1 MTHSEICDGEN
12 ESNNPLERGSSEQPT
27 SPAPKY
33 PAGYPAW
40 LFDDSPIPD
49 PHGKGERAV
58 RFLKACRHPKSTLPG
73 RAFQLDRWQE
83 RLIRRIYGDTL
94 PDGTRR
100 IKTVFALIPR
110 GNRKTTLGAAMS
122 LLHLG
127 PERIPRSQVMSAAVD
142 RDQARIAL
150 EEMVGVIR
158 AHPRTEEAFAVQ
170 DTKSRITHT
179 KSGAFYRA
187 MSADAATAHGR
198 TPVFALVD
206 ELHAWKK
213 RDLWD
218 AIKTGLVK
226 TPGSLLVV
234 TTTAGIGHE
243 NLVYEQY
250 KHAKAVAT
258 GHIKDESFL
267 PVLFETGPDEDWK
280 DEDIWYRVNPGL
292 SCVPP
297 YIDIVRMRGDAA
309 AAEHKPAEREAFKQ
323 LHLNVWLDGAANPEW
338 SLDVWDENAG
348 DIDMDAL
355 HGRPAWVSVDL
366 AKRIDLAAV
375 GVAIPLDD
383 GRTALHVQS
392 FCPEGAV
399 RRRADDVPYAL
410 WRDQGWLTVCPGDTI
425 DLAMIE
431 DHIRGLADRFQIEEV
446 AFDRWHAQ
454 DMMKSLEGDGYPV
467 AEFPQNI
474 ATFARPVID
483 FEAAM
488 FERTLLHDG
497 NPLLRW
503 AVGNVV
509 LYTDAS
515 GNRRPLKERSVD
527 KIDPAVA
534 AIICVGRAAQG
545 ASGRSSYDSAPDD
558 YAFFS
563 V

>member
-1 MTHSEICDGEN
+1 MTMTTPSAQ
-12 ESNNPLERGSSEQPT
+12 SS
-27 SPAPKY
+27 
-33 PAGYPAW
+33 YPAW
-40 LFDDSPIPD
+40 LFDDSPLPD

-58 RFLKACRHPKSTLPG
+58 AFLKALKHPKSIAPG
-73 RAFQLDRWQE
+73 RAFQLDPWVE
-83 RLIRRIYGDTL
+83 RLVRKVYGDTK
-94 PDGTRR
+94 PDGSRR

-110 GNRKTTLGAAMS
+110 GNRKTTLGAALA

-127 PERIPRSQVMSAAVD
+127 PERIPGSQVVSAAVD

-150 EEMVGVIR
+150 EEMKGVIG
-158 AHPRTEEAFAVQ
+158 AHSKLDAAFQVQ
-170 DTKSRITHT
+170 DTKNRITHRT
-179 KSGAFYRA
+179 SKAFYRA

-234 TTTAGIGHE
+234 TTTAGTGHE
-243 NLVYEQY
+243 NIAYETY
-250 KHAKAVAT
+250 KYAKAVAT
-258 GHIKDESFL
+258 GQIEDDAFL
-267 PVLFETGPDEDWK
+267 PIIFEADPDEDWR
-280 DEDIWYRVNPGL
+280 DEAVWYRVNPGL
-292 SCVPP
+292 SCNPP
-297 YIDIVRMRGDAA
+297 YPDIDGLRQLVRE
-309 AAEHKPAEREAFKQ
+309 AEHRPADREMIRQ

-348 DIDMDAL
+348 EFDLEAL
-355 HGRPAWVSVDL
+355 KGRPAWIGVDL

-375 GVAIPLDD
+375 SLAIPMDD
-383 GRTALHVQS
+383 GRISLHVQT
-392 FCPEGAV
+392 FCPEGAI
-399 RRRADDVPYAL
+399 RRRTDGVPYPT
-410 WRDQGWLTVCPGDTI
+410 WRDQGYLTACPGDTI
-425 DLAMIE
+425 DLDMIE
-431 DHIRGLADRFQIEEV
+431 DYIRGLADRFQVEEV

-454 DMMKSLEGDGYPV
+454 DVMKSLEEDGLPV

-483 FEAAM
+483 FEATM
-488 FERTLLHDG
+488 FERKFVHGG

-515 GNRRPLKERSVD
+515 GNRRPLKERSID

-534 AIICVGRAAQG
+534 AIISAGRAIQG
-545 ASGRSSYDSAPDD
+545 ASGRSSYEDADLSDLSLFA
-558 YAFFS
+558 

>member
-1 MTHSEICDGEN
+1 MTKTTPSGISDHLKWI
-12 ESNNPLERGSSEQPT
+12 
-27 SPAPKY
+27 
-33 PAGYPAW
+33 
-40 LFDDSPIPD
+40 FDDSPIPD

-58 RFLKACRHPKSTLPG
+58 AFIKALRHPKSSLPG
-73 RAFQLDRWQE
+73 RQFQLDRWQE
-83 RLIRRIYGDTL
+83 RIIRRVYGDTK
-94 PDGTRR
+94 PDGSRL

-110 GNRKTTLGAAMS
+110 GNRKTTLGAALAM
-122 LLHLG
+122 LHLG
-127 PERIPRSQVMSAAVD
+127 PERIPGSQVVSSAVD

-150 EEMVGVIR
+150 EEMKGVIG
-158 AHPRTEEAFAVQ
+158 AHPRTAEAFQIQ
-170 DTKSRITHT
+170 DTKNRITHR

-243 NLVYEQY
+243 NIAYEMY
-250 KHAKAVAT
+250 RYASAVAS
-258 GHIKDESFL
+258 GQIEDDAFL
-267 PVLFETGPDEDWK
+267 PILFEADKDDDWK
-280 DEDIWYRVNPGL
+280 DEEVWRRVNPGL
-292 SCVPP
+292 SCNPP
-297 YIDIVRMRGDAA
+297 YPDIDGMRQMVRE
-309 AAEHKPAEREAFKQ
+309 AEHRPADREMFRQ

-348 DIDMDAL
+348 DLDLSAL
-355 HGRPAWVSVDL
+355 EGRPAWVGVDL

-375 GVAIPLDD
+375 SVSIPMVD
-383 GRTALHVQS
+383 GRMALHVQS
-392 FCPEGAV
+392 FCPEGAI
-399 RRRADDVPYAL
+399 RRRNDGVPYAL
-410 WRDQGWLTVCPGDTI
+410 WRDQGYLTATPGDTI
-425 DLAMIE
+425 DLSAIE
-431 DHIRGLADRFQIEEV
+431 SHIRGLCERFQVEEV

-454 DMMKSLEGDGYPV
+454 DVMKSLEDDGLPV

-483 FEAAM
+483 FEALM
-488 FERTLLHDG
+488 FERKLVHGG

-503 AVGNVV
+503 AIGNVV

-515 GNRRPLKERSVD
+515 GNRRPLKERSID

-534 AIICVGRAAQG
+534 AIISTGRAAQG
-545 ASGRSSYDSAPDD
+545 VSGRSSYEDADVTDLSL
-558 YAFFS
+558 F
-563 V
+563 VV

>member
-1 MTHSEICDGEN
+1 MTTTPLAISEGNISDRN
-12 ESNNPLERGSSEQPT
+12 VS
-27 SPAPKY
+27 A
-33 PAGYPAW
+33 YPAW
-40 LFDDSPIPD
+40 VFDDSIIPD

-58 RFLKACRHPKSTLPG
+58 KFLKALRHPKSTATK

-83 RLIRRIYGDTL
+83 RILRKVYGDTK

-110 GNRKTTLGAAMS
+110 GNRKTTLGAALAM
-122 LLHLG
+122 LHLG
-127 PERIPRSQVMSAAVD
+127 PERIPGSQVVSAAVD

-150 EEMVGVIR
+150 EEMKGVIG
-158 AHPRTEEAFAVQ
+158 AHPRLAEAFQVQ
-170 DTKSRITHT
+170 DTKNRIAH
-179 KSGAFYRA
+179 KRSGAFYRA

-243 NLVYEQY
+243 NIAHEMY
-250 KHAKAVAT
+250 KYAKAVAT
-258 GHIKDESFL
+258 GQIEDNAFL
-267 PVLFETGPDEDWK
+267 PILFEADPEEDWR
-280 DEDIWYRVNPGL
+280 DEAVWHRVNPGL
-292 SCVPP
+292 SCDPP
-297 YIDIVRMRGDAA
+297 YPDVDGMRQMVRE
-309 AAEHKPAEREAFKQ
+309 AEHRPADREMFRQ

-338 SLDVWDENAG
+338 SLDVWDENSGELDLTA
-348 DIDMDAL
+348 IE
-355 HGRPAWVSVDL
+355 GRRAWIGVDL

-375 GVAIPLDD
+375 SLAVPLADD
-383 GRTALHVQS
+383 SYALHVQT

-399 RRRADDVPYAL
+399 RRRTDNVPYAL
-410 WRDQGWLTVCPGDTI
+410 WRDQGFLTVTPGDTI
-425 DLAMIE
+425 DLGMIE
-431 DHIRGLADRFQIEEV
+431 DYIRDLAERFQVEEI

-454 DMMKSLEGDGYPV
+454 DIMKSLEDDGLPV

-483 FEAAM
+483 FEALM
-488 FERTLLHDG
+488 FERRLVHGG
-497 NPLLRW
+497 NPMLRW
-503 AVGNVV
+503 AIGNVV
-509 LYTDAS
+509 LHTDAS
-515 GNRRPLKERSVD
+515 GNRRPLKERSID

-534 AIICVGRAAQG
+534 AIISIGRAAQG
-545 ASGRSSYDSAPDD
+545 ASGRSSYEDADLSDLSMFA
-558 YAFFS
+558 

>member
-1 MTHSEICDGEN
+1 MTTTTLSAVSETT
-12 ESNNPLERGSSEQPT
+12 SQALSS
-27 SPAPKY
+27 
-33 PAGYPAW
+33 YPAW

-49 PHGKGERAV
+49 PHGKGQRAID
-58 RFLKACRHPKSTLPG
+58 FLRALRHPKSTAPG

-83 RLIRRIYGDTL
+83 RIIRKVYGDTK

-110 GNRKTTLGAAMS
+110 GNRKTTLGAALC
-122 LLHLG
+122 LLALG
-127 PERIPRSQVMSAAVD
+127 PERIPGSQVVSAAVD

-150 EEMVGVIR
+150 EEMKGVIG
-158 AHPRTEEAFAVQ
+158 AHPKLEAAFHIQ
-170 DTKSRITHT
+170 DAKNKIIHSKSA
-179 KSGAFYRA
+179 AFYRA

-243 NLVYEQY
+243 NIAYETY
-250 KHAKAVAT
+250 KYAKAVAT
-258 GHIKDESFL
+258 GQIEDEAFL
-267 PVLFETGPDEDWK
+267 PIIFEADPEEDWR
-280 DEDIWYRVNPGL
+280 DEAVWHRVNPGL
-292 SCVPP
+292 SCIPP
-297 YIDIVRMRGDAA
+297 YPDIEGLRQMVRE
-309 AAEHKPAEREAFKQ
+309 AEHRPSDREMIRQ

-338 SLDVWDENAG
+338 SLDVWDENTG
-348 DIDMDAL
+348 AL
-355 HGRPAWVSVDL
+355 DLAEFEGRPAWIAVDL

-375 GVAIPLDD
+375 AISIPMED
-383 GRTALHVQS
+383 GRMAIHVQS
-392 FCPEGAV
+392 FCPEGTI
-399 RRRADDVPYAL
+399 RRRTDGVPYAL
-410 WRDQGWLTVCPGDTI
+410 WVEQGWLTACPGDTI
-425 DLAMIE
+425 DLQMIE
-431 DHIRGLADRFQIEEV
+431 DYIRDLCERFRVEEV
-446 AFDRWHAQ
+446 AFDRWQAQ
-454 DMMKSLEGDGYPV
+454 DLMKRMEDDGLPV
-467 AEFPQNI
+467 AEFPQAI
-474 ATFARPVID
+474 GTYARPVID

-488 FERTLLHDG
+488 FERRLVHGG

-515 GNRRPLKERSVD
+515 GNRRPIKDKSID

-534 AIICVGRAAQG
+534 AIMSTGRASQG
-545 ASGRSSYDSAPDD
+545 VSLRSSYDDADLDD
-558 YAFFS
+558 LSMFA

>member
-1 MTHSEICDGEN
+1 MTTTTPSAT
-12 ESNNPLERGSSEQPT
+12 SS
-27 SPAPKY
+27 Y
-33 PAGYPAW
+33 PRW

-58 RFLKACRHPKSTLPG
+58 AFIRACRHPKSTLPG

-83 RLIRRIYGDTL
+83 RLIRRVYGDTL
-94 PDGTRR
+94 PDGSRR
-100 IKTVFALIPR
+100 IKSVFGLIPR
-110 GNRKTTLGAAMS
+110 GARKTTLGAAMC

-158 AHPRTEEAFAVQ
+158 AHPRTDEAFQIQ
-170 DTKSRITHT
+170 DTKSRITHG

-218 AIKTGLVK
+218 AIRTGLVK
-226 TPGSLLVV
+226 TPGSLLVI

-243 NLVYEQY
+243 NLAYNEY
-250 KHAKAVAT
+250 RYAKQVAT
-258 GHIKDESFL
+258 GTIKDETFL

-280 DEDIWYRVNPGL
+280 DEAVWHRVNPGL
-292 SCVPP
+292 SCKPP
-297 YIDIVRMRGDAA
+297 YPDIDGLRQLVRE
-309 AAEHKPAEREAFKQ
+309 AEHKPADREMFRQ
-323 LHLNVWLDGAANPEW
+323 LNLNVWLDGAANPEW

-348 DIDMDAL
+348 ELSLEAL
-355 HGRPAWVSVDL
+355 EGRPVWLSVDL
-366 AKRIDLAAV
+366 AKRIDIAAV
-375 GVAIPLDD
+375 GMAIPLDD
-383 GRTALHVQS
+383 GRVALHVQS
-392 FCPEGAV
+392 FCPEGAI
-399 RRRADDVPYAL
+399 RKRADDVPYAL
-410 WRDQGWLTVCPGDTI
+410 WRDQGFLTACPGDTI

-431 DHIRGLADRFQIEEV
+431 EHIRDLAERFQIEEI

-474 ATFARPVID
+474 GTFARPVID
-483 FEAAM
+483 FEAFM
-488 FERTLLHDG
+488 FERKLVHGG

-515 GNRRPLKERSVD
+515 GNRRPLKEKSID

-545 ASGRSSYDSAPDD
+545 ASGRSSYDDAPEDFL
-558 YAFFS
+558 AF

>member
-1 MTHSEICDGEN
+1 MTMTTPSAT
-12 ESNNPLERGSSEQPT
+12 SSFP
-27 SPAPKY
+27 S
-33 PAGYPAW
+33 W
-40 LFDDSPIPD
+40 VFDDSPIPD
-49 PHGKGERAV
+49 PHGKGEAAV
-58 RFLKACRHPKSTLPG
+58 RFLRALKHPKSKAPG

-83 RLIRRIYGDTL
+83 RIIRKVYGDTK

-110 GNRKTTLGAAMS
+110 GNRKTSLGAAMAM
-122 LLHLG
+122 LHLG

-142 RDQARIAL
+142 RDQARIAF
-150 EEMVGVIR
+150 EEMTGIVE
-158 AHPRTEEAFAVQ
+158 AHPRLEEAFQIHTAN
-170 DTKSRITHT
+170 DKSRITHK
-179 KSGAFYRA
+179 KSGTFYRS

-206 ELHAWKK
+206 ELHIWKK

-243 NLVYEQY
+243 NIAYETY
-250 KHAKAVAT
+250 KYAKSVAT
-258 GHIKDESFL
+258 GQIDNAAFL
-267 PVLFETGPDEDWK
+267 PILFEADPDEDYR
-280 DEDIWYRVNPGL
+280 DEAVWHRVNPGL
-292 SCVPP
+292 SCDPP
-297 YIDIVRMRGDAA
+297 YPDIDGLRQMVKE
-309 AAEHKPAEREAFKQ
+309 AEHRPSDREMFRQ

-348 DIDMDAL
+348 ELDLTAL
-355 HGRPAWVSVDL
+355 EGRPAWIGVDL

-375 GVAIPLDD
+375 SVAIPMGD
-383 GRTALHVQS
+383 GRMAIHVQS
-392 FCPEGAV
+392 FCPEGAI
-399 RRRADDVPYAL
+399 RRRTDGVPYAL
-410 WRDQGWLTVCPGDTI
+410 WVEQGWLTACPGDTI
-425 DLAMIE
+425 DLEMIE
-431 DHIRGLADRFQIEEV
+431 DYIRGLCDRFQVEEV

-454 DMMKSLEGDGYPV
+454 DVMKSLEEDGLPV

-488 FERTLLHDG
+488 FERRLVHGG
-497 NPLLRW
+497 NPMLRW

-509 LYTDAS
+509 LYSDAS
-515 GNRRPLKERSVD
+515 GNRRPLKEKSID

-534 AIICVGRAAQG
+534 AIISAGRAAQG
-545 ASGRSSYDSAPDD
+545 ASGRSSYDDADLSDLSLFA
-558 YAFFS
+558 

>member
-1 MTHSEICDGEN
+1 METMKTTPLVI
-12 ESNNPLERGSSEQPT
+12 SNGTEVSTERKAVT
-27 SPAPKY
+27 APEHAGL
-33 PAGYPAW
+33 PPGYPAW

-49 PHGKGERAV
+49 PHGKGERAI
-58 RFLKACRHPKSTLPG
+58 RFIRALRHPKSGLPG
-73 RAFQLDRWQE
+73 RAFQLDKWQE
-83 RLIRRIYGDTL
+83 RLIRRVYGDTL
-94 PDGTRR
+94 PDGSRR

-110 GNRKTTLGAAMS
+110 GNRKTTLGAALA

-158 AHPRTEEAFAVQ
+158 AHPRTEEAFQVQ
-170 DTKSRITHT
+170 DTKGRITHG
-179 KSGAFYRA
+179 KSGASYRA
-187 MSADAATAHGR
+187 KAADAATAHGR

-218 AIKTGLVK
+218 AIRTGLVK
-226 TPGSLLVV
+226 TPGSLLAI
-234 TTTAGIGHE
+234 TTTAGIGQE
-243 NLVYEQY
+243 NLAYSEY
-250 KHAKAVAT
+250 KYAKQVAT
-258 GHIKDESFL
+258 GQIVDESFL

-280 DEDIWYRVNPGL
+280 DEAIWCRVNPGL
-292 SCVPP
+292 SCNPP
-297 YIDIVRMRGDAA
+297 YPDVAGLRQLVRE
-309 AAEHKPAEREAFKQ
+309 AEHKPADREMFRQ
-323 LHLNVWLDGAANPEW
+323 LSLNVWLDGAANPEW
-338 SLDVWDENAG
+338 DLSVWDENAG
-348 DIDMDAL
+348 ELDL
-355 HGRPAWVSVDL
+355 SQLEGRAAWVSVDL

-375 GVAIPLDD
+375 GLAIPLDD
-383 GRTALHVQS
+383 GRIALHVQS
-392 FCPEGAV
+392 FCPEGAI
-399 RRRADDVPYAL
+399 RKRADDVPYAT
-410 WRDQGWLTVCPGDTI
+410 WRDQKYLTACPGDTI
-425 DLAMIE
+425 DLGMIE
-431 DHIRGLADRFQIEEV
+431 VYIRGLAERFHIEEI

-454 DMMKSLEGDGYPV
+454 DVMAALEADGYPV

-483 FEAAM
+483 FEASM
-488 FERTLLHDG
+488 FERKLVHGG

-515 GNRRPLKERSVD
+515 GNRRPLKERSID

-545 ASGRSSYDSAPDD
+545 ASGRSSYDDAPADFL
-558 YAFFS
+558 AF

>member
-1 MTHSEICDGEN
+1 MTTTTPSAQ
-12 ESNNPLERGSSEQPT
+12 SS
-27 SPAPKY
+27 
-33 PAGYPAW
+33 YPAW
-40 LFDDSPIPD
+40 LFDDSPLPD

-58 RFLKACRHPKSTLPG
+58 SFLKALKHPKSTAPG
-73 RAFQLDRWQE
+73 RAFQVDPWVE
-83 RLIRRIYGDTL
+83 RLVRKVYGDTK
-94 PDGTRR
+94 PDGSRR

-110 GNRKTTLGAAMS
+110 GNRKTTLGAALC
-122 LLHLG
+122 LLALG
-127 PERIPRSQVMSAAVD
+127 PERIPGSQVVSAAVD

-150 EEMVGVIR
+150 DEMKGVIG
-158 AHPRTEEAFAVQ
+158 AHPKLEAAFHVR
-170 DTKSRITHT
+170 DTKNIIAHR
-179 KSGAFYRA
+179 KSSAFYRA

-243 NLVYEQY
+243 NIAYETY
-250 KHAKAVAT
+250 KYAKAVAT
-258 GHIKDESFL
+258 GQIEDDAFL
-267 PVLFETGPDEDWK
+267 PIIFEADPDEDWR
-280 DEDIWYRVNPGL
+280 DEAVWHRVNPGL
-292 SCVPP
+292 SCNPP
-297 YIDIVRMRGDAA
+297 YPDIEGLRQMVRE
-309 AAEHKPAEREAFKQ
+309 AEHRPSDREMIRQ

-338 SLDVWDENAG
+338 SLDIWDENAG
-348 DIDMDAL
+348 EIDLEAL
-355 HGRPAWVSVDL
+355 EGRPAWIGVDL

-375 GVAIPLDD
+375 SLAIPMDD
-383 GRTALHVQS
+383 GRIALHVQT
-392 FCPEGAV
+392 FCPEGAI
-399 RRRADDVPYAL
+399 RRRTDGVPYPT
-410 WRDQGWLTVCPGDTI
+410 WRDQGYLTACPGDTI
-425 DLAMIE
+425 DLDMIE
-431 DHIRGLADRFQIEEV
+431 DYIRGLADRFQVEEV

-454 DMMKSLEGDGYPV
+454 DVMKALEDDGLPV

-483 FEAAM
+483 FEATM
-488 FERTLLHDG
+488 FERKFVHGG

-515 GNRRPLKERSVD
+515 GNRRPLKERSID

-534 AIICVGRAAQG
+534 AIISAGRAIQG
-545 ASGRSSYDSAPDD
+545 ASGRSSYEDADLSDLSLFA
-558 YAFFS
+558 

>member
-1 MTHSEICDGEN
+1 MTMTTPLEICNAEN
-12 ESNNPLERGSSEQPT
+12 AEHDKLESKAPEQPA
-27 SPAPKY
+27 AP
-33 PAGYPAW
+33 PQGYPAW
-40 LFDDSPIPD
+40 LFDDSTIPD
-49 PHGKGERAV
+49 PHGKGERAI
-58 RFLKACRHPKSTLPG
+58 RFIRALRHPKSGLPG

-94 PDGTRR
+94 PDGSRR

-110 GNRKTTLGAAMS
+110 GNRKTTLGAALA

-158 AHPRTEEAFAVQ
+158 AHPRTEEAFQVQ
-170 DTKSRITHT
+170 DTKSRITHG

-218 AIKTGLVK
+218 AIRTGLVK
-226 TPGSLLVV
+226 TPGSLLVI
-234 TTTAGIGHE
+234 TTTAGIGQE
-243 NLVYEQY
+243 NLAYSEY
-250 KHAKAVAT
+250 KYAKQVAT
-258 GHIKDESFL
+258 GQIVDESFL
-267 PVLFETGPDEDWK
+267 PVLFETAADEDYR
-280 DEDIWYRVNPGL
+280 DETIWRRVNPGL
-292 SCVPP
+292 SCDPP
-297 YIDIVRMRGDAA
+297 YPDIDGLRQLVRE
-309 AAEHKPAEREAFKQ
+309 AEHKPADREMFRQ
-323 LHLNVWLDGAANPEW
+323 LNLNVWLDGSANPEW
-338 SLDVWDENAG
+338 DLVVWDENAG
-348 DIDMDAL
+348 DLDLSAL
-355 HGRPAWVSVDL
+355 EGRPVWVSVDL

-375 GVAIPLDD
+375 GMAIPLDD
-383 GRTALHVQS
+383 GRMALHVQS
-392 FCPEGAV
+392 FCPEGAI
-399 RRRADDVPYAL
+399 RKRTDDVPYAL
-410 WRDQGWLTVCPGDTI
+410 WRDQGYLTACPGDTI
-425 DLAMIE
+425 DLSMIE
-431 DHIRGLADRFQIEEV
+431 DYLRSIGDRFRIEEI

-454 DMMKSLEGDGYPV
+454 DMMRSLESDGYPV

-488 FERTLLHDG
+488 FERKLVHGG

-515 GNRRPLKERSVD
+515 GNRRPLKERSID

-534 AIICVGRAAQG
+534 SIICVGRAVQG
-545 ASGRSSYDSAPDD
+545 ASGRSSYDDAPDD
-558 YAFFS
+558 FLAY